1 MVAGIPGTSISG
13 LYYILL
19 AFMMPVR
26 EAQMSWNGRSSVKRW
41 MSVFL
46 QMFNA
51 AGILASIYGT
61 GWALS
66 YVIHKCSMIG
76 LTSGKVPQQVSGLMS
91 LTSACFALAIL
102 GVVLVVVL
110 GMSLVLPKRPR
121 RTVPV
126 LPTVA

>member
-19 AFMMPVR
+19 AFMMPVK
-26 EAQMSWNGRSSVKRW
+26 EVHMSWNGRSSVKRW

-51 AGILASIYGT
+51 AGILGSIYGT
-61 GWALS
+61 GWVLS
-66 YVIHKCSMIG
+66 YVIRKSAVMGI
-76 LTSGKVPQQVSGLMS
+76 TSGRIPQQVSGLMS

-102 GVVLVVVL
+102 GIVLVVVL
-110 GMSLVLPKRPR
+110 GMSVVLPKRPV
-121 RTVPV
+121 RTVM
-126 LPTVA
+126 PTVV